1 MSMSRQNKSTL
12 NQNRVKPNKV
22 NQNRLK
28 PDKLMPYKCL
38 ALACCWWV
46 MGGFSPCLAADMV
59 VDNRGRQIE
68 VKTPFKRIISLYGAH
83 TENLFSLGCGDE
95 IIGVSVN
102 DSFPAQAREK
112 MKFSFHDD
120 PEKFIANRPDLVLI
134 RPMIDNGYPQFV
146 QQLERY
152 GITVVSLQ
160 PATIEEMYAYWL
172 ILGRLSGKQDQAKKM
187 VAGFQEKIAHIQTLT
202 QGIPEKKKVYFQA
215 IHTRM
220 KTFTPGSMPIFAL
233 ETAGGINVA
242 ADARASRNT
251 NIAIYGKEQILE
263 KASEIDIFLA
273 QRGIMNPVRKEQI
286 INEPGFKIIKAIKNK
301 QVFLIDENIVS
312 RPVPRLYEG
321 IVTIGKLLYPD
332 IFSPLTIGKD

>member
-1 MSMSRQNKSTL
+1 MNMSRQNKSIL
-12 NQNRVKPNKV
+12 NQNRA
-22 NQNRLK
+22 NQNRVT
-28 PDKLMPYKCL
+28 PYKLL
-38 ALACCWWV
+38 ALVCCWWV
-46 MGGFSPCLAADMV
+46 MGVFSQCLAADMV

-112 MKFSFHDD
+112 QKFSFHDD

-160 PATIEEMYAYWL
+160 PSTIPQMYAYWL
-172 ILGRLSGKQDQAKKM
+172 TLGRLSGRQDQAKKM
-187 VAGFQEKIAHIQTLT
+187 IAEFQEKIAQIQTLT
-202 QGIPEKKKVYFQA
+202 QGISEKKKVYFQA

-242 ADARASRNT
+242 SDARASRNS
-251 NIAIYGKEQILE
+251 NIAIYGKEQILA
-263 KASEIDIFLA
+263 KASQIDVFLA
-273 QRGIMNPVRKEQI
+273 QRGIMNPVQKEQI
-286 INEPGFKIIKAIKNK
+286 VNEPGFKIIKAIKNK
-301 QVFLIDENIVS
+301 QVFLIDESIVS

-321 IVTIGKLLYPD
+321 IVTIGELLYPD
-332 IFSPLTIGKD
+332 IFTPLNIGKD

>member
-12 NQNRVKPNKV
+12 NQNRVKQNKAT
-22 NQNRLK
+22 
-28 PDKLMPYKCL
+28 PYKWL
-38 ALACCWWV
+38 LLACCWWV
-46 MGGFSPCLAADMV
+46 MGVFSQCLAADMV

-83 TENLFSLGCGDE
+83 TENLFSLGLGDK

-112 MKFSFHDD
+112 QKFSFHDD

-146 QQLERY
+146 KQLERY

-160 PATIEEMYAYWL
+160 PSTIPQMYAYWL
-172 ILGRLSGKQDQAKKM
+172 TLGQLSGKQHQAEEM
-187 VAGFQEKIAHIQTLT
+187 VAKFQKKVAHIQALT
-202 QGIPEKKKVYFQA
+202 QGISTKKNVYFQA

-220 KTFTPGSMPIFAL
+220 KTFTPGSMPIFVL

-242 ADARASRNT
+242 VDAKASRNS
-251 NIAIYGKEQILE
+251 NIAIYGKEQILAR
-263 KASEIDIFLA
+263 ASKIDVFLA
-273 QRGIMNPVRKEQI
+273 QRGIMNPVQKEQI

-301 QVFLIDENIVS
+301 QVFLIDESIVS
-312 RPVPRLYEG
+312 RPVPRLYKG

-332 IFSPLTIGKD
+332 IFTPLNLGKDK

>member
-1 MSMSRQNKSTL
+1 MSRQNKSTL

-22 NQNRLK
+22 T
-28 PDKLMPYKCL
+28 PYKL
-38 ALACCWWV
+38 LLLACCWWV
-46 MGGFSPCLAADMV
+46 CISSQCLAAEMV
-59 VDNRGRQIE
+59 VDDHGRQIE

-83 TENLFSLGCGDE
+83 TENLFSLGLE
-95 IIGVSVN
+95 EAIIGVSIN
-102 DSFPAQAREK
+102 DSFPVQARDK

-160 PATIEEMYAYWL
+160 PSTIPQMYAYWL
-172 ILGRLSGKQDQAKKM
+172 TLGRLSGKQHQARKM
-187 VAGFQEKIAHIQTLT
+187 VAEFQEKTAHILTLT

-242 ADARASRNT
+242 SDAKASRNS
-251 NIAIYGKEQILE
+251 NIAIYGKEQILAR
-263 KASEIDIFLA
+263 ASQIDVFLA
-273 QRGIMNPVRKEQI
+273 QKGIMNQVQKEQI

-332 IFSPLTIGKD
+332 IFSPLKIGKD

>member
-12 NQNRVKPNKV
+12 NQDRANRNRVTPY
-22 NQNRLK
+22 RL
-28 PDKLMPYKCL
+28 L

-46 MGGFSPCLAADMV
+46 WFFSPCLAADMV

-102 DSFPAQAREK
+102 DSFPARAREK
-112 MKFSFHDD
+112 QKFSFHDG

-160 PATIEEMYAYWL
+160 PATTQQMYVYWL
-172 ILGRLSGKQDQAKKM
+172 TLGRLSGREDQARKM
-187 VAGFQEKIAHIQTLT
+187 VAEFQKKVTHIQALT
-202 QGIPEKKKVYFQA
+202 EGIPERKKVYFQA

-242 ADARASRNT
+242 SDARASRNT
-251 NIAIYGKEQILE
+251 NIAIYGKEQILA
-263 KASEIDIFLA
+263 KASEIDVFLA
-273 QRGIMNPVRKEQI
+273 QRGIMNPVQKEQI

-301 QVFLIDENIVS
+301 QVFLIDESIVS

-321 IVTIGKLLYPD
+321 ILTIGELLYPD
-332 IFSPLTIGKD
+332 IFTPLNIGKD

>member
-1 MSMSRQNKSTL
+1 MSMSRQNKSIL
-12 NQNRVKPNKV
+12 

-28 PDKLMPYKCL
+28 SNKLRPYKCL

-46 MGGFSPCLAADMV
+46 MGGFFPCLAADII
-59 VDNRGRQIE
+59 VDNHGRQIE
-68 VKTPFKRIISLYGAH
+68 IKTPFNRIISLYGAH
-83 TENLFSLGCGDE
+83 TENLFSLGLGDE

-102 DSFPAQAREK
+102 DSFPAQARKK

-160 PATIEEMYAYWL
+160 PATIPQMYVYWL
-172 ILGRLSGKQDQAKKM
+172 TLGRLSGKQDQARKM
-187 VAGFQEKIAHIQTLT
+187 VSGFQKKIAHIQTLT
-202 QGIPEKKKVYFQA
+202 QALPEKKKVYFQA

-242 ADARASRNT
+242 SDARASRNT

-263 KASEIDIFLA
+263 KASKIDVFLA
-273 QRGIMNPVRKEQI
+273 QRGIMNPVHKEQI

-321 IVTIGKLLYPD
+321 IVTMGKLLYPD
-332 IFSPLTIGKD
+332 IFRQLTIGKD

>member
-1 MSMSRQNKSTL
+1 MRMSRQNKFTL
-12 NQNRVKPNKV
+12 NQNRI
-22 NQNRLK
+22 K
-28 PDKLMPYKCL
+28 PDKVTPYKWL
-38 ALACCWWV
+38 VLVFCWWISCWWL
-46 MGGFSPCLAADMV
+46 MGIFSPCLASDMV
-59 VDNRGRQIE
+59 IDNRGRQIE

-83 TENLFSLGCGDE
+83 TENLFSLGLEDE

-102 DSFPAQAREK
+102 DTFPAQARK
-112 MKFSFHDD
+112 KQKFSFHDD

-160 PATIEEMYAYWL
+160 PSTIPQMYAYWL
-172 ILGRLSGKQDQAKKM
+172 SLGRLSGRQDQARKM
-187 VAGFQEKIAHIQTLT
+187 VAEFQEKIAHIQILT
-202 QGIPEKKKVYFQA
+202 QGISEKKKVYFQA

-242 ADARASRNT
+242 TDARASRNT
-251 NIAIYGKEQILE
+251 NIAIYGKEQILAR
-263 KASEIDIFLA
+263 ASEIDVFLA
-273 QRGIMNPVRKEQI
+273 QKGIMNPVQKEQI

-321 IVTIGKLLYPD
+321 IITIGKLLYPD
-332 IFSPLTIGKD
+332 IFSPLNKRKE

>member
-1 MSMSRQNKSTL
+1 
-12 NQNRVKPNKV
+12 
-22 NQNRLK
+22 
-28 PDKLMPYKCL
+28 
-38 ALACCWWV
+38 
-46 MGGFSPCLAADMV
+46 MGIFSPCLAADHTADLV

-83 TENLFSLGCGDE
+83 TENLFSLGLENE

-102 DSFPAQAREK
+102 DHFPAKALEK
-112 MKFSFHDD
+112 QKFSFHDD
-120 PEKFIANRPDLVLI
+120 PEKFMANRPDLVLI

-160 PATIEEMYAYWL
+160 PSTIPQMYDYWL
-172 ILGRLSGKQDQAKKM
+172 TLGQLCGKQDQAQKM
-187 VAGFQEKIAHIQTLT
+187 VTAFKEKIARIQALT
-202 QGIPEKKKVYFQA
+202 QALPQKKKVYFQA

-251 NIAIYGKEQILE
+251 NIAVYGKEQILAR
-263 KASEIDIFLA
+263 ASEIDVFLA

-286 INEPGFKIIKAIKNK
+286 IDEPGFKIIKAIKNE

-312 RPVPRLYEG
+312 RPVPRLHEG
-321 IVTIGKLLYPD
+321 IVTIGWFLYPD
-332 IFSPLTIGKD
+332 IFNQLNTGKD

>member
-1 MSMSRQNKSTL
+1 MSRQNKSIL
-12 NQNRVKPNKV
+12 NQNRVKP
-22 NQNRLK
+22 
-28 PDKLMPYKCL
+28 DKATPYKWL
-38 ALACCWWV
+38 VLACCWWI
-46 MGGFSPCLAADMV
+46 MGILPPCLAADRV
-59 VDNRGRQIE
+59 IDNRGRQIE
-68 VKTPFKRIISLYGAH
+68 IKTPFKRIISLYGAH
-83 TENLFSLGCGDE
+83 TENLFSLGLEEE

-102 DSFPAQAREK
+102 DRFPAQARDK

-160 PATIEEMYAYWL
+160 PSTIPQMYAYWL
-172 ILGRLSGKQDQAKKM
+172 TLGRLSGKEDQARNM
-187 VAGFQEKIAHIQTLT
+187 VAEFQEKTAHILTLT
-202 QGIPEKKKVYFQA
+202 QKIPNKKKVYFQA

-220 KTFTPGSMPIFAL
+220 KTFTPGSMPIFVL

-242 ADARASRNT
+242 SDAKASRNS
-251 NIAIYGKEQILE
+251 NIAIYGKEQILAR
-263 KASEIDIFLA
+263 ASEIDVFLA

-312 RPVPRLYEG
+312 RPIPRLYEG
-321 IVTIGKLLYPD
+321 VVTLGKLLYPN
-332 IFSPLTIGKD
+332 IFSSFNIKKDK